1 VASEEERR
9 TSLGVAV
16 FALSEEDRRSA
27 PVDDDPGVLLAP
39 TLVGVPAPLRGQ
51 ELLCTAPTFVTA
63 VAAVAAD
70 STVEEG
76 ALREDAL

>member
-1 VASEEERR
+1 
-9 TSLGVAV
+9 
-16 FALSEEDRRSA
+16 
-27 PVDDDPGVLLAP
+27 
-39 TLVGVPAPLRGQ
+39 VPAPLRGQ